1 MFVAENGDDENEYE
15 YRWRERQVWKTE
27 RRCKKVL
34 SAKAFWVFSL
44 DFFSSKDTVITSVN
58 KKVNTT
64 KNWEKG
70 ERMRGRWNT
79 ILTSNCQSTCERLGK
94 NNKKYW

>member
-1 MFVAENGDDENEYE
+1 MKLIDGGLTVVIKSMFVAENGDDENEYE

-44 DFFSSKDTVITSVN
+44 DLFSSKDTVITSVN
-58 KKVNTT
+58 KKFNTT
-64 KNWEKG
+64 KNGRKVKEWEGG
-70 ERMRGRWNT
+70 E
-79 ILTSNCQSTCERLGK
+79 IQ
-94 NNKKYW
+94 Y